1 VAITNRRR
9 QQLRAARARENSS
22 VDVDEE
28 ELVALLRAGDEEA
41 FATMVERHHAAMVR
55 VARNYVHTR
64 AVAEEVAQ
72 ETWLAVLRGI
82 DRFEGRSSL
91 RTWLFRIVVNRA
103 VTAGVRERVHL
114 PVEEHELEVT
124 SGRFSQDGWWVTPPE
139 HWADEVVDR
148 LTAPELVRRVRRVI
162 EQLPAGQRAVVTLRD
177 VEGLSSEETCAI
189 LNITEGNQRVL
200 LHRGR
205 SRIRSDL
212 EQEVLS

>member
-1 VAITNRRR
+1 VG
-9 QQLRAARARENSS
+9 SS
-22 VDVDEE
+22 AQPDET

-55 VARNYVHTR
+55 VARSYVHSR

-82 DRFEGRSSL
+82 DRFEGRSPL

-103 VTAGVRERVHL
+103 ISAGVRERVHL
-114 PVEEHELEVT
+114 PVEDRELEVNH
-124 SGRFSQDGWWVTPPE
+124 GRFSQDGWWVTPPE

-148 LTAPELVRRVRRVI
+148 LAAPELAGRVRRI
-162 EQLPAGQRAVVTLRD
+162 IDQLPAGQRAVVTLRD
-177 VEGLSSEETCAI
+177 VEGLSSEEACAI

-200 LHRGR
+200 LHRAR
-205 SRIRSDL
+205 SRIRSEL